1 MQEQKYHELE
11 NRASDVPAH
20 WDVVRQLEARVRVQQ
35 EIEAMKAEGK
45 ALVLTE
51 EEENM
56 LRSFRR
62 FKLRMRK
69 NGEVF
74 KWQTCVPE
82 GVTIAEESGLIV
94 HPQEVVVAK
103 EG

>member
-1 MQEQKYHELE
+1 MQQEKYHELE
-11 NRASDVPAH
+11 ERASGMPAH
-20 WDVVRQLEARVRVQQ
+20 WDIVRQAEARARVQD
-35 EIEAMKAEGK
+35 EIKSMIAEEKAF
-45 ALVLTE
+45 VLTD

-74 KWQTCVPE
+74 KWQTSIPE
-82 GVTIAEESGLIV
+82 GVVVTEESGLVV
-94 HPQEVVVAK
+94 HPQEVL
-103 EG
+103 